1 MSKIEF
7 IALGGL
13 DEKGKNCYVLNIND
27 NIFVIN
33 CGIFY
38 PKYQILGLE
47 SSIPDFEYLKKNKE
61 KIRGVFIGT
70 PTEKN
75 FGSLKYLMDEMTLP
89 VYTTNINADIIN
101 LSLNSNIQ
109 FNIVESMKSFE
120 LNGIKITP
128 FKITNSLPNSVG
140 FIFADGNENI
150 IFLDDCVISSSK
162 APALANDVLTII
174 PILNNKN
181 NLLFTG
187 VGAVSTTNSFVSPNF
202 QTQTYFNDLF
212 NENDDRV
219 IIALYSFEMYKITS
233 ILNAA
238 AMSGKVVAFTN
249 VKTHALIL
257 KMHQYGLLPTFDK
270 YKIVDLATLTNNEKN
285 VVVIIDAFP
294 HAFFTMMSDICDE
307 QNPDLI
313 INSNDTFIFAS
324 QTINGLEK
332 KEAEL
337 FDLVN
342 KCNAKSSLKIDKK
355 YLDLIPGV
363 EDLKFMAAFIKPK
376 YIVPVNAL
384 YMDFVNY
391 QTAMS
396 KTGFL
401 KKNVVILR
409 NGQKMIIN
417 DGVINEKTEF
427 VDLNSKLINTQ
438 GFIDENDSSILE
450 RTQMK
455 DNGALIISYVINTTQ
470 KKMIKAK
477 YDNVGVIGQT
487 PQNTNII
494 NTINNEVNAD
504 VNKVLIDLLSN
515 KDRIDT
521 KEFKL
526 IVRKLIVKQ
535 YEKKFDKKPL
545 VMMSLIFE

>member
-27 NIFVIN
+27 NIFVID

-109 FNIVESMKSFE
+109 FNIIESMKAFD
-120 LNGIKITP
+120 LNGIKVTP

-140 FIFADGNENI
+140 FIFSDGNENI

-162 APALANDVLTII
+162 APALANDILTII

-219 IIALYSFEMYKITS
+219 IIALYSFEIYKIIS

-238 AMSGKVVAFTN
+238 TMAGKVVAFTN
-249 VKTHALIL
+249 IKTRAIIQ
-257 KMHQYGLLPTFDK
+257 KMHNYGLINTDK
-270 YKIVDLATLTNNEKN
+270 YKIVDLATLKNDEKN
-285 VVVIIDAFP
+285 VIVIIDSFP
-294 HAFFTMMSDICDE
+294 HQFFTMMSDICDE
-307 QNPDLI
+307 
-313 INSNDTFIFAS
+313 T
-324 QTINGLEK
+324 
-332 KEAEL
+332 
-337 FDLVN
+337 
-342 KCNAKSSLKIDKK
+342 KSRSC
-355 YLDLIPGV
+355 Y
-363 EDLKFMAAFIKPK
+363 
-376 YIVPVNAL
+376 
-384 YMDFVNY
+384 
-391 QTAMS
+391 
-396 KTGFL
+396 
-401 KKNVVILR
+401 
-409 NGQKMIIN
+409 
-417 DGVINEKTEF
+417 
-427 VDLNSKLINTQ
+427 
-438 GFIDENDSSILE
+438 
-450 RTQMK
+450 
-455 DNGALIISYVINTTQ
+455 
-470 KKMIKAK
+470 
-477 YDNVGVIGQT
+477 
-487 PQNTNII
+487 
-494 NTINNEVNAD
+494 
-504 VNKVLIDLLSN
+504 
-515 KDRIDT
+515 
-521 KEFKL
+521 
-526 IVRKLIVKQ
+526 
-535 YEKKFDKKPL
+535 
-545 VMMSLIFE
+545 